1 MCLRNTSLG
10 EKQMESIWRLGK
22 MAEESELQKN
32 LRAMRGYLE
41 LAQLNSDLATS
52 YLKDTAN
59 KLDICTEELDKA
71 GIKLRIALE
80 NLGKVKGEILQ

>member
-1 MCLRNTSLG
+1 
-10 EKQMESIWRLGK
+10 
-22 MAEESELQKN
+22 MAEESEFQKN

-52 YLKDTAN
+52 YLKDTVN
-59 KLDICTEELDKA
+59 RLDVSIEELEKA
-71 GIKLRIALE
+71 IIKLKLALD